1 MRKIKYGLIACAAV
15 LVIAL
20 GVGAARAVP
29 AARNEEY
36 TAEIATSELTVGL
49 VENGVLIPNE
59 GELLT
64 NTFKENVIPG
74 KNYTEELSAVN
85 TGEVEEYIRVIVTRR
100 WVKVVKNEDGS
111 TTVTEIPETELDP
124 ALIRLSLKDTDWIVA
139 PASGNKEQVV
149 LYGKHIVKASETVM
163 FNTEISVDPKV
174 ASILTHTELENGSV
188 VSSYDDDAARVQL
201 QLIAEVD
208 AVQVN
213 NAQDAILSA
222 WGVKVNIADD
232 GTLSLA
238 E

>member
-1 MRKIKYGLIACAAV
+1 MKRKLNQVKTFFSKPYNILLVLFLIVLTYLVVFPLFSIVKDTFIVHSAEKSRVHQAV
-15 LVIAL
+15 
-20 GVGAARAVP
+20 
-29 AARNEEY
+29 
-36 TAEIATSELTVGL
+36 
-49 VENGVLIPNE
+49 
-59 GELLT
+59 
-64 NTFKENVIPG
+64 G

-188 VSSYDDDAARVQL
+188 VSSYDYDADSVQL

>member
-139 PASGNKEQVV
+139 PAS
-149 LYGKHIVKASETVM
+149 
-163 FNTEISVDPKV
+163 
-174 ASILTHTELENGSV
+174 
-188 VSSYDDDAARVQL
+188 
-201 QLIAEVD
+201 
-208 AVQVN
+208 
-213 NAQDAILSA
+213 
-222 WGVKVNIADD
+222 
-232 GTLSLA
+232 
-238 E
+238 